1 MMPPHPAPG
10 LVIQIMINSVNATI
24 ATNLSALIATQNLT
38 NDDLVDKSGVCANAI
53 ESFLSGHGGRVID
66 LCWLATVLEVQPV
79 SLLTPH
85 AGDLA
90 IVLDV
95 LISKRGNNS
104 EFEIG
109 TRLACQRK
117 LAGKT
122 QADVA
127 DAVNIPRQEIS
138 RIESGLREIKCDQLA
153 AIAVF
158 LGCPVDLFLPAIPI
172 GKGDLELAIQIVA
185 GIISNS

>member
-1 MMPPHPAPG
+1 MASWGQCMMPPHPAPG

-24 ATNLSALIATQNLT
+24 ATNLSALITAQKLT

-53 ESFLSGHGGRVID
+53 ESFLSGH
-66 LCWLATVLEVQPV
+66 ATVLEVQPV